1 MTTALEEMTQAF
13 GEITA
18 VRSLYRTAQAL
29 KRDGSM
35 TQAEVNELADDY
47 EQLVRW
53 FNLNR
58 IRAEV
63 EITKTVLPAVDEDAA
78 IEAIRSRVYDRLEK
92 GTAA

>member
-1 MTTALEEMTQAF
+1 MNALDEMTQAF

-18 VRSLYRTAQAL
+18 VRSLYRQGQAL

-47 EQLVRW
+47 EQMVRW

-63 EITKTVLPAVDEDAA
+63 AIHEAVLPQVDQDTA
-78 IEAIRSRVYDRLEK
+78 IEAIRSRIYDRLKKTE
-92 GTAA
+92 AA